1 MPLSAPLFS
10 YLNKKIP
17 TPSELL
23 DGTAIVVITGGSSGI
38 GASHIK
44 SIRKLKPE
52 LIICNLSR
60 TQPEDFLSRYD
71 HHFAADLAQPH
82 AIADCA
88 PGLLKCL
95 QVAPVGKLLL
105 INNSG
110 IGDYGRAQDLERT
123 KQLELLAI
131 NVRAVLDL
139 TYLLMPQLLARG
151 GAVVNIA
158 STAAFQPTAY
168 LASYGASKAFL
179 LNWTLAL
186 NEELRST
193 SARAIAVCPGP
204 TRTAFF
210 RSAGF
215 ESAPLDAVG
224 ANWISMTADAVVA
237 EILSGLGR
245 RSAVIV
251 PGWKNRWLVRLSCVL
266 PLSWRTRLSAYLME
280 RLRLE
285 ALKE

>member
-1 MPLSAPLFS
+1 MPFSASLFS

-38 GASHIK
+38 GASLIK

-60 TQPEDFLSRYD
+60 TQPDDFLSPYD
-71 HHFAADLAQPH
+71 HHFTADLAQPT

-88 PGLLKCL
+88 TRLFDCL
-95 QVAPVGKLLL
+95 QMAPAGKLVL

-110 IGDYGRAQDLERT
+110 IGDYGRAQDLERA

-139 TYLLMPQLLARG
+139 SYRLLPNLLARG

-158 STAAFQPTAY
+158 STAAFQPTPY

-186 NEELRST
+186 NEELRDT

-210 RSAGF
+210 KSAGF

-224 ANWISMTADAVVA
+224 AHWMSMTADAVAA
-237 EILSGLGR
+237 ETLRGLGR
-245 RSAVIV
+245 SSAVIV
-251 PGWKNRWLVRLSCVL
+251 PGWKNRWLVRLSSVL
-266 PLSWRTRLSAYLME
+266 PLSWRTRLSARLME
-280 RLRLE
+280 RLRLG
-285 ALKE
+285 ALKD